1 MGFSTDGPIR
11 NRTLPFWYTR
21 RPPAKGGSAS
31 SFAWDVSDVEALE
44 VAHSFFLP
52 TQRGGAD
59 MMPKFG
65 AFFFDEVFFCSV
77 SGATDT
83 ASVCALKRLTAVFQP
98 ARPTI
103 QPSTNARTMT
113 TQLSTVVQYSRR
125 VAASVSNRS
134 L

>member
-1 MGFSTDGPIR
+1 M
-11 NRTLPFWYTR
+11 TLPFWYTR

-31 SFAWDVSDVEALE
+31 SFAWDVSEVEALE
-44 VAHSFFLP
+44 EADSFFLP

-65 AFFFDEVFFCSV
+65 AFFFDEAFVCWV
-77 SGATDT
+77 SGTTDT
-83 ASVCALKRLTAVFQP
+83 ASVCPLKRLTAVFQP

-113 TQLSTVVQYSRR
+113 TQLRTVVEGLCARR
-125 VAASVSNRS
+125 KDFQHTQ
-134 L
+134 